1 MVQKRFDG
9 FRAFTLIELLAVLAV
24 LTLLGSMLATGLA
37 RTRLYS
43 GSAQC
48 INSLRQLTLAW
59 RQYTEDNK
67 ELLLTYGYSGF
78 GIAIQLGRTNWVQG
92 NLSFYDN
99 PGNWDPHV
107 YIYTSPMFRY
117 TGRDPLV
124 FRCPADQSTVL
135 TADGSRKPRVRS
147 RSMSQAFGVG
157 EWLDS
162 SGGTAPVAKNWRV
175 YRQLEDIAL
184 PAKTFVF
191 SDEHPDSMNDG
202 TLASSCGGNQ
212 PADPPT
218 ASYIIDYPANYHHG
232 GCGFSFS
239 DGHCETH
246 KWIGSKIRNAPI
258 TYDNNIILRVSAND
272 SWVDMHWLAENTTV
286 RTHP

>member
-1 MVQKRFDG
+1 MLENRFSG
-9 FRAFTLIELLAVLAV
+9 FYAFTLIELLAVLAV

-37 RTRLYS
+37 RTRPYS
-43 GSAQC
+43 ASAQC
-48 INSLRQLTLAW
+48 LNSLRQLTQAW
-59 RQYTEDNK
+59 RQYSEDHN
-67 ELLLTYGYSGF
+67 ELLLTYGAPSATWTQF
-78 GIAIQLGRTNWVQG
+78 GRTNWVQG
-92 NLSFYDN
+92 NLSFYNN
-99 PGNWDPHV
+99 PGNWDPHI

-124 FRCPADQSTVL
+124 FRCPADQSTIA

-162 SGGTAPVAKNWRV
+162 SGGTSPLAKNWRV
-175 YRQLEDIAL
+175 YRQLTDIVL

-202 TLASSCGGNQ
+202 TLASTCTGNQ
-212 PADPPT
+212 PSDPPT
-218 ASYIIDYPANYHHG
+218 ASYIIDYPANYHDG
-232 GCGFSFS
+232 GCGLSFS
-239 DGHCETH
+239 DGHCEIH
-246 KWIGSKIRNAPI
+246 KWIGSRIRNAPI
-258 TYDNNIILRVSAND
+258 TYDNNIILRVPADD

-286 RTHP
+286 RTR

>member
-1 MVQKRFDG
+1 MNLRDSPPTSRAEILLNTSPQRGAGCRKMVQKRFDG

-37 RTRLYS
+37 RTRPYS
-43 GSAQC
+43 ASAQR

-67 ELLLTYGYSGF
+67 ELLLTYGYNGF

-124 FRCPADQSTVL
+124 FR
-135 TADGSRKPRVRS
+135 
-147 RSMSQAFGVG
+147 
-157 EWLDS
+157 
-162 SGGTAPVAKNWRV
+162 
-175 YRQLEDIAL
+175 
-184 PAKTFVF
+184 
-191 SDEHPDSMNDG
+191 
-202 TLASSCGGNQ
+202 
-212 PADPPT
+212 
-218 ASYIIDYPANYHHG
+218 
-232 GCGFSFS
+232 
-239 DGHCETH
+239 
-246 KWIGSKIRNAPI
+246 
-258 TYDNNIILRVSAND
+258 
-272 SWVDMHWLAENTTV
+272 
-286 RTHP
+286 